1 MKTAHALGIMVSLLT
16 ALSVALY
23 LLAQCRNKTPG
34 YPRPLIVCSD
44 WRPPALISSPHSQ
57 AGARPNLI
65 YLSYRSAET
74 VPGYIWDQFR
84 TYAPHYDIQFY
95 DDERCLRSLRPF
107 GESVLRCYQSLTE
120 PAHRCDLWRY
130 CMLYQTGGVY
140 LDIKTILTRPVSEM
154 FPHPNCL
161 YTVLS
166 IMPETIYQGI
176 IAVPPKHPIIA
187 DAISNFLN
195 DPPQGKDDYLH
206 ATSQLHSLIERY
218 TGMSPQCGWNH
229 GPAAGDIY
237 LFQEKKTRHC
247 AQRDRY
253 NNCELHACDAS
264 GERMCIV
271 RDPYFPY
278 TMCQQLPVL
287 TWISLHDAGTQR

>member
-34 YPRPLIVCSD
+34 CPRPLIVCSD

-154 FPHPNCL
+154 FPHPR
-161 YTVLS
+161 
-166 IMPETIYQGI
+166 MAG
-176 IAVPPKHPIIA
+176 AGA
-187 DAISNFLN
+187 A
-195 DPPQGKDDYLH
+195 
-206 ATSQLHSLIERY
+206 HSLALHPRNRFSLAGILSESILIGY
-218 TGMSPQCGWNH
+218 CG
-229 GPAAGDIY
+229 
-237 LFQEKKTRHC
+237 
-247 AQRDRY
+247 
-253 NNCELHACDAS
+253 AS
-264 GERMCIV
+264 GSGGRQNA
-271 RDPYFPY
+271 D
-278 TMCQQLPVL
+278 
-287 TWISLHDAGTQR
+287 G